1 VVAVVWADWV
11 SFLQK
16 YTNYAM
22 LGLIP
27 AALTAPSSIVFPLD
41 LALGVVLPL
50 HMQLGM
56 RNVVRDYAPN
66 ERVWQLVLL
75 GVSLCTALGL
85 ARLNF
90 NGKGISATA
99 KTLWVKNKKD

>member
-1 VVAVVWADWV
+1 MALLA
-11 SFLQK
+11 
-16 YTNYAM
+16 
-22 LGLIP
+22 LIP
-27 AALTAPSSIVFPLD
+27 AGLMAPAGLVYPVD
-41 LALGVVLPL
+41 LALGLVLPL

-56 RNVVRDYAPN
+56 REVVRDYVPN
-66 ERVWQLVLL
+66 EHFWQYVLL

-99 KTLWVKNKKD
+99 KSLWVKTKKD

>member
-1 VVAVVWADWV
+1 
-11 SFLQK
+11 
-16 YTNYAM
+16 M

-27 AALTAPSSIVFPLD
+27 AGVLAPSEIVYPID
-41 LALGVVLPL
+41 LALGLILPL

-56 RNVVRDYAPN
+56 RDVVRDYVPN
-66 ERVWQLVLL
+66 EKIWQYVLL

-90 NGKGISATA
+90 NGDGVSATA
-99 KTLWVKNKKD
+99 KRLWTVSNKKD

>member
-1 VVAVVWADWV
+1 
-11 SFLQK
+11 
-16 YTNYAM
+16 M
-22 LGLIP
+22 LTLIP
-27 AALTAPSSIVFPLD
+27 AALLVPSSAVFPLD

-56 RNVVRDYAPN
+56 RNVVRDYVPN
-66 ERVWQLVLL
+66 ERFWQMVLL

-90 NGKGISATA
+90 NGKGITATA
-99 KTLWVKNKKD
+99 KTLWVKSKKD